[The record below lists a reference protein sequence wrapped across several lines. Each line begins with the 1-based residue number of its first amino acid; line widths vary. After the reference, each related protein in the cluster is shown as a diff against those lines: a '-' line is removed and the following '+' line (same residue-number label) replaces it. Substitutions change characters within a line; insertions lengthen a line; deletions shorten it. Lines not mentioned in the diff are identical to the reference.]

1 MTTAPAS
8 PAAAGVIVAGPVYC
22 DLLFA
27 GLSGLPA
34 LGEECFAERFLVSAG
49 GSAITAIA
57 LRRLGRPVRL
67 VARVGADAHGR
78 LIREALA
85 REGLD
90 TRWLAEHCD
99 VATPLTVVLSTPAD
113 RAFVTYLDERAVA
126 TALDDLLV
134 EVLDEPPARH
144 LHVAGFPLAQRH
156 PDVVE
161 RAHAAGLTVSFDPGW
176 DEAALA
182 APAVRQVAL
191 QADVLLP
198 NRLEACRLLELA
210 DTTSAQAALATLADR
225 RPDGVT
231 VVKDG
236 VAGAHGAAAGQRAS
250 ATPPC
255 VRALD
260 PTGAGDVFDAGF
272 LDAYLERRPL
282 AACLER
288 GVRSGAHATTA
299 YGGASAAP
307 YRADLEEDA

>member
-176 DEAALA
+176 DESALA
-182 APAVRQVAL
+182 TPAVRRVAL
-191 QADVLLP
+191 GADILLP
-198 NRLEACRLLELA
+198 NRLEACRLLGLA
-210 DTTSAQAALATLADR
+210 DTTSAHSALEALANQ
-225 RPDGVT
+225 RPDGIT

-236 VAGAHGAAAGQRAS
+236 AVGAHGAAGGQRAF
-250 ATPPC
+250 APPPR
-255 VRALD
+255 VRVVD

-272 LDAYLERRPL
+272 LDAYLEGHAL
-282 AACLER
+282 ETCLKH
-288 GVRSGAHATTA
+288 GARCGALATTA
-299 YGGASAAP
+299 FGGATAAP
-307 YRADLEEDA
+307 YRTDLEECA